1 MLIKQYLQRFFDIR
15 PFKYQTA
22 RSFRDAVVHWDL
34 NQMSGFIA

>member
-22 RSFRDAVVHWDL
+22 RSFGMLWCT
-34 NQMSGFIA
+34 GI